1 MTLDYWQMVVPSLRL
16 CQMVGGGIVISSETD
31 FPPAFFNNY
40 TAIMLRC
47 TRLSFMQQPTP
58 EQDLPCKKNQPK
70 LQSKLPRSQNS
81 GEKSVAKTIEII
93 LLTDLNLAQ
102 GWQC

>member
-16 CQMVGGGIVISSETD
+16 CQM
-31 FPPAFFNNY
+31 
-40 TAIMLRC
+40 
-47 TRLSFMQQPTP
+47 
-58 EQDLPCKKNQPK
+58 QDLPCKKNQPK
-70 LQSKLPRSQNS
+70 LQSTLPRSQNS
-81 GEKSVAKTIEII
+81 GEKSEAKTIEII